1 MVPGFQGAEARF
13 RLRGNS
19 GHSAHPLERQ
29 GALPADRFRVAAA
42 QVHALAASAS
52 LRSRDRG
59 GVGQAEFPQE
69 GRGLRPAFAPER
81 NANGGSASSST
92 TVPLRHRQVRKAQKT
107 RIQLRAVKR
116 IRFTLNHIKDERHV
130 MIGIKFIK
138 VQPTTYLLQ
147 YRGGKIVREGLG
159 LSFFYYGPT
168 TSLVAVPVASTD
180 TPFIFQE
187 TTADFQAVTIQ
198 GQVTYRISEPKRLAA
213 LLNYTLEKD
222 GDTYVS
228 EDPEKLPERV
238 IHVINVIARA
248 ELQKLPLRE
257 AIRASDTLV
266 QAVKARLVAAEE
278 ITSLGLEVLGLS
290 ILAIKPTPET
300 ARALE
305 ADTRERLFREAD
317 EATYARRN
325 SAVEQERAIK
335 ENELNT
341 EIAVETKKR
350 QIRETQMDAER
361 AVQEKEGLL
370 KKEALETNIGLEE
383 RRKNMVALAADNAKA
398 EADARAYGVSS
409 TMKALGSAD
418 TKILQA
424 LASTGMRPEQLIA
437 FAFQEL
443 AGKAEKIGQLNIS
456 PDLLRELLTPQ
467 PARK

>member
-1 MVPGFQGAEARF
+1 MF
-13 RLRGNS
+13 
-19 GHSAHPLERQ
+19 
-29 GALPADRFRVAAA
+29 
-42 QVHALAASAS
+42 
-52 LRSRDRG
+52 
-59 GVGQAEFPQE
+59 
-69 GRGLRPAFAPER
+69 
-81 NANGGSASSST
+81 
-92 TVPLRHRQVRKAQKT
+92 
-107 RIQLRAVKR
+107 
-116 IRFTLNHIKDERHV
+116 
-130 MIGIKFIK
+130 GIKFIK

-305 ADTRERLFREAD
+305 AETREQLFREAD
-317 EATYARRN
+317 EAVYARRN

-341 EIAVETKKR
+341 EIAVENKKR
-350 QIRETQMDAER
+350 QIRETQMEAER
-361 AVQEKEGLL
+361 TVQEKKHLVQ
-370 KKEALETNIGLEE
+370 KEALEANIGMED
-383 RRKNMVALAADNAKA
+383 RRKSLVALAAENAKA

-418 TKILQA
+418 AKILQA
-424 LASTGMRPEQLIA
+424 LATTGMKPEQLIA

-443 AGKAEKIGQLNIS
+443 AARADKIGQLNIS